1 MSNIGVAYKRV
12 NDLTELSAI
21 PADEDFFIVV
31 DISDAN
37 REKKIL
43 ASRVISNTGINL
55 ADTTTSTTGVITK
68 ASTRFIHN
76 FHHPTGSSAIPD
88 AENTFVGLS
97 SGNFTMGS
105 TATQTWHGSLNT
117 AIGFNTLNALT
128 TGYDNT
134 AVGSETLPAL
144 TTGAENTAVG
154 TWAMILSTTGN
165 NNTAIG
171 AGSMSGVDITGN
183 KNTAV
188 GYTAG
193 RNIGAGSNNTA
204 IGYQTLLIG
213 SGDSN
218 TALGTRALL
227 SLTTGS
233 DNVAIGH
240 AAGRFITGGV
250 TANETSLNSIYI
262 GKDIRALAD
271 GGDNEIIIGDSLTGL
286 GSNTVVIGN
295 DSITKTTLKGDV
307 TITALNLVSYEN
319 ETVYFEGNAVFN

>member
-68 ASTRFIHN
+68 AGDRFIHN

-117 AIGFNTLNALT
+117 AIGFNTLNMLT

-134 AVGSETLPAL
+134 AVGSQALSVL

-154 TWAMILSTTGN
+154 IWALKLTTTGN

-171 AGSMSGVDITGN
+171 ASSMSNVTGN
-183 KNTAV
+183 NNTAV
-188 GYTAG
+188 GQTAG
-193 RNIGAGSNNTA
+193 RDIGAGDNNTA
-204 IGYQTLLIG
+204 FGYQTLLLG
-213 SGDSN
+213 SGDNN
-218 TALGTRALL
+218 TALGARALL
-227 SLTTGS
+227 SLTTGFE
-233 DNVAIGH
+233 NVAIGH

-250 TANETSLNSIYI
+250 TLNTTSNTSIYI
-262 GKDIRALAD
+262 GKNTRPLAD
-271 GGDNEIIIGDSLTGL
+271 GGVNEIVIGDRVTGH

-307 TITALNLVSYEN
+307 TVTALNLVSYEN